1 MKKATVFTMLIVGM
15 VIASG
20 SLGFAQVE
28 TDSKSFTLSATVP
41 NATAFSIDAFVSI
54 NGGPQ
59 ELVTGTTL
67 NFGTLS
73 YDTVNGIYR
82 SDRDFRIQVASS
94 NGSGNPNVTVQY
106 TGNSVPPGQTRP
118 GLTHKSVITFNKVLG
133 NTETQLPSHPR
144 KILNALNES
153 ILASEFNPGEYLK
166 MYLGITD
173 GGPGEPTGAQPFTNL
188 DRPGTYSGTLI
199 VTATAA

>member
-1 MKKATVFTMLIVGM
+1 MKKATIFTMLIVGAVM
-15 VIASG
+15 ASG
-20 SLGFAQVE
+20 SLGFAQDA
-28 TDSKSFTLSATVP
+28 DSKSFILSATVP

-59 ELVTGTTL
+59 QPVTGTTL
-67 NFGTLS
+67 NFGTLAYNS
-73 YDTVNGIYR
+73 QFGIYR

-94 NGSGNPNVTVQY
+94 NGAGNPNVSVRY
-106 TGNSVPPGQTRP
+106 TGNSVPPGQIRP

-133 NTETQLPSHPR
+133 NTETQLANHPR

-153 ILASEFNPGEYLK
+153 ISANEFNPGEYLK

-173 GGPGEPTGAQPFTNL
+173 GGTGEPTGAQPFTNL

-199 VTATAA
+199 VTVVVS